1 MAPAGKQVGQ
11 LGLLAAAFL
20 AGRWTHSVGTGSPQA
35 ELSDVAPEERH
46 LLYTPPPGHGAV
58 EVSTT
63 TTSVLRDAR
72 GEIHNLRIGAARF
85 NVLASLAGAMRSGDV
100 HRSRQ
105 LDMVF
110 SGLCTVTTREAGR
123 DVRRT
128 YGAGSLIELPAHVP
142 HAFEFLNDTVTA
154 EWWPDAA
161 AFEARY
167 YRPYRAKVD
176 RAYAAMEGVASGKQG
191 RGASH
196 PKQAHPT
203 RRKRTPPE
211 GRRAASQRLV

>member
-142 HAFEFLNDTVTA
+142 HAFEFLNDTVMA
-154 EWWPDAA
+154 EWWPD
-161 AFEARY
+161 
-167 YRPYRAKVD
+167 
-176 RAYAAMEGVASGKQG
+176 VAPTLTLSVTLTL
-191 RGASH
+191 SLHPSPHPHPHPHVNPHPSPHPNPHPSPHPH
-196 PKQAHPT
+196 PKPQP
-203 RRKRTPPE
+203 
-211 GRRAASQRLV
+211 

>member
-142 HAFEFLNDTVTA
+142 HAFEFLNDTVMA
-154 EWWPDAA
+154 EWWPD
-161 AFEARY
+161 
-167 YRPYRAKVD
+167 
-176 RAYAAMEGVASGKQG
+176 VAPTLTLSVTLTL
-191 RGASH
+191 SLHPSPHPHPHPHPHVNPHPSPHPNPHPSPHPH
-196 PKQAHPT
+196 PKPQP
-203 RRKRTPPE
+203 
-211 GRRAASQRLV
+211 

>member
-1 MAPAGKQVGQ
+1 MPPNAGKQVGQ

-20 AGRWTHSVGTGSPQA
+20 AGRWTHSLGTGPPQA
-35 ELSDVAPEERH
+35 VLSDVAPEERH

-63 TTSVLRDAR
+63 TSSVLRDAR

-85 NVLASLAGAMRSGDV
+85 NVLASRAGAMRSGDV

-110 SGLCTVTTREAGR
+110 TGLCTVTTREAGR

-142 HAFEFLNDTVTA
+142 HSFEFLNDTVMA
-154 EWWPDAA
+154 EWWPDA

-176 RAYAAMEGVASGKQG
+176 
-191 RGASH
+191 
-196 PKQAHPT
+196 
-203 RRKRTPPE
+203 
-211 GRRAASQRLV
+211 

>member
-1 MAPAGKQVGQ
+1 MARAGKQVGQ

-142 HAFEFLNDTVTA
+142 HAFEFLNDTVMA
-154 EWWPDAA
+154 EWWPD
-161 AFEARY
+161 
-167 YRPYRAKVD
+167 
-176 RAYAAMEGVASGKQG
+176 VAPILTLSVTLTL
-191 RGASH
+191 SLHPSPHPHPHPHVNPHPSPHPNPHPSPHPH
-196 PKQAHPT
+196 PKPQP
-203 RRKRTPPE
+203 
-211 GRRAASQRLV
+211 

>member
-1 MAPAGKQVGQ
+1 MAARSSAGKQVGQ

-20 AGRWTHSVGTGSPQA
+20 AGRWTHSFGTGSPLV

-142 HAFEFLNDTVTA
+142 HAFEFLNDTVMA
-154 EWWPDAA
+154 EWWPD
-161 AFEARY
+161 
-167 YRPYRAKVD
+167 
-176 RAYAAMEGVASGKQG
+176 VAPTLTLSVTVTLTLTLS
-191 RGASH
+191 AHHSPLTSH
-196 PKQAHPT
+196 LSPSPS
-203 RRKRTPPE
+203 PSP
-211 GRRAASQRLV
+211 SP

>member
-1 MAPAGKQVGQ
+1 MLLSLKVAWIA
-11 LGLLAAAFL
+11 LGLGTAFL
-20 AGRWTHSVGTGSPQA
+20 AGRWTHSFGWRQA
-35 ELSDVAPEERH
+35 ELSDVAPAERH

-58 EVSTT
+58 VVP
-63 TTSVLRDAR
+63 SVLRDAR
-72 GEIHNLRIGAARF
+72 GEIHNLKIGAARF
-85 NVLASLAGAMRSGDV
+85 NVLASRAGAMRSGDV

-110 SGLCTVTTREAGR
+110 SGLCAVTTREAGR

-142 HAFEFLNDTVTA
+142 HAFEFLNDTVMA

>member
-1 MAPAGKQVGQ
+1 MARAGKQVGQ

-142 HAFEFLNDTVTA
+142 HSFEFLNDTVMA
-154 EWWPDAA
+154 EWWPD
-161 AFEARY
+161 
-167 YRPYRAKVD
+167 
-176 RAYAAMEGVASGKQG
+176 VAPTLTLSVTLTL
-191 RGASH
+191 SLH
-196 PKQAHPT
+196 PSPHPH
-203 RRKRTPPE
+203 PHPHPHVNPHPSPHPNPHPSPHPHPE
-211 GRRAASQRLV
+211 PQP